1 LVIARLLSV
10 SSFFLSFL
18 TLVYL
23 LYNRKIKVLI
33 YVAVHS
39 GRGKV
44 LQCEILL
51 GSVEKCIEVC
61 LTAGKYLNPLPP
73 IKMEKSRSG

>member
-1 LVIARLLSV
+1 VRLFNV
-10 SSFFLSFL
+10 RSFFLSFL

-23 LYNRKIKVLI
+23 LYNRKIKVL
-33 YVAVHS
+33 VDPAVHS
-39 GRGKV
+39 GHGKV

-73 IKMEKSRSG
+73 IKIEKIIVDEV